1 MLVISHERVRA
12 VATRNSAVEKDNS
25 EQQWNMVECLQP
37 QTVLPNAHA
46 QTKQRLIK
54 L

>member
-1 MLVISHERVRA
+1 MSVVSHERVRA
-12 VATRNSAVEKDNS
+12 MQTSNSAVEKDNS
-25 EQQWNMVECLQP
+25 EEQWNMVECLQP
-37 QTVLPNAHA
+37 KTVLPNAHA